1 MLKKDKRTATTT
13 SAIGTAFVKPKFHKI
28 TPTNHII

>member
-13 SAIGTAFVKPKFHKI
+13 SAIGGAFGKPKFHKI
-28 TPTNHII
+28 TPTNHMM